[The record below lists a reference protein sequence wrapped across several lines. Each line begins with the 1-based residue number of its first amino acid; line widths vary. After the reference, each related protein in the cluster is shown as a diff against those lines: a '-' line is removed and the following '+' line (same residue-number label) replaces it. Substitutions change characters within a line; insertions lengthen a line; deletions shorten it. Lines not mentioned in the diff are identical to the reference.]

1 MDILELLTNINKF
14 LEQYATFQ
22 AFRFVLAVYLIII
35 GFNIVLMLY
44 IMITRKGYWSDFS
57 FGRGVPKVIGV
68 MNKRW
73 EVLAEVIINGDFN
86 NYKSAIVEAGDMLYE
101 TLKKIGYPGSNL
113 TQQLEQMIGY
123 QITNLEG
130 VKDANR
136 IREDILANVDYKIS
150 TEKTREVM
158 VEFGEALK
166 EMEAIDNILI

>member
-1 MDILELLTNINKF
+1 MDILELITNINKF

-22 AFRFVLAVYLIII
+22 AFKFVLAVYLIII
-35 GFNIVLMLY
+35 GFNIILLLY

-57 FGRGVPKVIGV
+57 FGRGIPRVVGI

-73 EVLAEVIINGDFN
+73 KTLAEVVIGGNSND
-86 NYKSAIVEAGDMLYE
+86 YKSAIVEAGDMLYE
-101 TLKKIGYPGSNL
+101 TFKKLGYPGEDL
-113 TQQLEQMIGY
+113 TQQLEKMVGY

-136 IREDILANVDYKIS
+136 IRENILTDASYKVS
-150 TEKTREVM
+150 TEKIREVM

-166 EMEAIDNILI
+166 EMEAIDDILI